1 MSKFK
6 KLLLSSCISTLLS
19 APVVAH
25 VHHNH
30 QPMPK
35 ANNQSTSNAFEN
47 MSGSHLPLE
56 SETVSDQ
63 TVVNSLLWDTNSQ
76 GQTVSSGTYRWNYDS
91 DLGTP
96 VTINYAFRN
105 SNIGYYDAQFAV
117 QRDFSSDEEEA
128 IKLAMSRISESVG
141 ITFNEVFTA
150 AEADFMFYVGS
161 NNGNGADYPPSNSVD
176 AAHVRHIKLSENNTL
191 LYFDPNRGTEYGIYD
206 NYKTAYAKGLDTTIH
221 ELGHILGLK
230 HPFDGN
236 TLLPENYRNK
246 FFTVMDYNLGCST
259 SDCFAPTSLK
269 KMDVVALQHLYG
281 KSEQSVNAGND
292 IHEFDD
298 SYDYHQM
305 LVDSDGDDT
314 ISLADATRDSVI
326 DLRPTA
332 FSSIVPNP
340 SFNVDENLEPLGRT
354 YNNFTMHVDSAIENA
369 EGGSGND
376 ELIGNELINELS
388 GRAGDDFLK
397 GLEENDSLD
406 GGEGVDTAVYLNNKA
421 DYTVEFNSDHV
432 LVTASVGDEGT
443 DTLINIEKIQFAD
456 ETITVNSPPIIEVE
470 DQEVLS
476 GSSVEMVVTATDAE
490 GDTLNYAWLQKSGV
504 EVELSGGTTDKAS
517 FTAPRVND
525 DTALTFD
532 VMVNDP
538 HSLVTDTVTIT
549 IKANNAP
556 VIEDIN
562 DQSQDENKS
571 VTLSASATDAE
582 NDEITYRWEQTS
594 GTTVSLSNGNT
605 ATASFT
611 APSVTA
617 DETLSFT
624 VYASDGMAETST
636 TANVTVK
643 NVASTNTGG
652 GTNNNSSGDSGGSG
666 GGSMSWLIAALSL
679 LIFARR
685 RKI

>member
-6 KLLLSSCISTLLS
+6 KLLLSSCISTVLS

-30 QPMPK
+30 QPVPK
-35 ANNQSTSNAFEN
+35 ANTQSTFEN
-47 MSGSHLPLE
+47 MTGSHLPLE
-56 SETVSDQ
+56 SETISDD
-63 TVVNSLLWDTNSQ
+63 TVVESLLWDTNNQ
-76 GQTVSSGTYRWNYDS
+76 GQAVPSGTFRWNYGS
-91 DLGTP
+91 DLGTS
-96 VTINYAFRN
+96 VTVNYAFRN
-105 SNIGYYDAQFAV
+105 SNIGYYDEQFAV
-117 QRDFSSDEEEA
+117 HRDFSSDEEAA

-161 NNGNGADYPPSNSVD
+161 NNGNGADYPPSSSVD
-176 AAHVRHIKLSENNTL
+176 AAQVRHIKLSANNTL
-191 LYFDPNRGTEYGIYD
+191 LYFDPNRGSEYGIYD
-206 NYKTAYAKGLDTTIH
+206 DYKTAYAKGLDTTIH

-269 KMDVVALQHLYG
+269 KMDVLALQHLYG
-281 KSEQSVNAGND
+281 KSKQSVNAGND

-340 SFNVDENLEPLGRT
+340 SFNVDENLEPIGRSF
-354 YNNFTMHVDSAIENA
+354 NNFTMHIDTKIENVT
-369 EGGSGND
+369 GGSGDD
-376 ELIGNELINELS
+376 ELIGNELANELS
-388 GRAGDDFLK
+388 GGSGDDFLK
-397 GLEENDSLD
+397 GLEENDYLD
-406 GGEGVDTAVYLNNKA
+406 GGEGVDTAVYINNKA
-421 DYTVEFNSDHV
+421 DYTVEINSDHV
-432 LVTASVGDEGT
+432 LVTANLGDEGS
-443 DTLINIEKIQFAD
+443 DTLVNIEKIQFVD
-456 ETITVNSPPIIEVE
+456 ETMVVNSAPVIEIE

-476 GSSVEMVVTATDAE
+476 GSAVEMVVTATDAE
-490 GDTLNYAWLQKSGV
+490 GDTLNFAWLQKSGIA
-504 EVELSGGTTDKAS
+504 VELDGGTTDKAS
-517 FTAPRVND
+517 FIAPRVNED
-525 DTALTFD
+525 SELTFD

-556 VIEDIN
+556 VIEDID
-562 DQSQDENKS
+562 DQTQDENKS
-571 VTLSASATDAE
+571 VSLTASATDAE

-594 GTTVSLSNGNT
+594 GTTVTLSNSNT
-605 ATASFT
+605 ANASFT
-611 APSVTA
+611 APAVTS
-617 DETLSFT
+617 DEKLTFT
-624 VYASDGMAETST
+624 VYVSDGMAETST
-636 TANVTVK
+636 NANVTVK
-643 NVASTNTGG
+643 NVATNTGG
-652 GTNNNSSGDSGGSG
+652 GSTNNGSNSDSGGSG
-666 GGSMSWLIAALSL
+666 GGSMSWLIFALSSMV
-679 LIFARR
+679 FFRR
-685 RKI
+685 RKV